1 MFNIDYASL
10 FQSFPDQLATLL
22 IAMLPI
28 AELRASIPVAIVGLD
43 LSVVNAFIWSVIGNL
58 IPAFFLLLF
67 LEPVALWL
75 MKHSKMFENF
85 FNWVFNR
92 TRKRFS
98 TKAERYGKFIALV
111 LFVAIPLPITGAWT
125 GSAAAFLF
133 GIPFKRSFP
142 AVIIGVLIAG
152 VIVTLTTVGITKI
165 F

>member
-1 MFNIDYASL
+1 MFNIDYSSF
-10 FQSFPDQLATLL
+10 FQNFPPELATLL

-28 AELRASIPVAIVGLD
+28 AELRAAIPVAIAGLD
-43 LSVVNAFIWSVIGNL
+43 LSVATAFIWSVIGNL

-67 LEPVALWL
+67 LEPVAQWL
-75 MKHSKMFENF
+75 RKHSTTFDKF
-85 FNWVFNR
+85 FTWVFNR

-98 TKAERYGKFIALV
+98 AKSEKYGKFIALV
-111 LFVAIPLPITGAWT
+111 IFVAIPLPITGAWT

-152 VIVTLTTVGITKI
+152 IIVILTTVGIIKI